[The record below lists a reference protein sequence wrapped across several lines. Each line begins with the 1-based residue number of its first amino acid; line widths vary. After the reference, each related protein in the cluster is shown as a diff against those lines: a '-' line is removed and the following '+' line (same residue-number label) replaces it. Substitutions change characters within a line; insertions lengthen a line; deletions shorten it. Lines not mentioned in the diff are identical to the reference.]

1 MLSTMLCPL
10 AQMSP
15 EAGLQIGSD
24 PRSNWLPVV
33 LMLILAVGFA
43 GMNVLMSVIVGP
55 GRTGKGKSTPYESGM
70 VPVGTARR
78 RFNVR
83 FYVVAMVFLVFDVTI
98 VFFYPFAGIFAP
110 YVRYDAAAGT
120 HHAGVILIA
129 MGSFLA
135 ILLTAYAYA
144 WGKGVFKFD

>member
-1 MLSTMLCPL
+1 MDALLNLYAPTL
-10 AQMSP
+10 AD
-15 EAGLQIGSD
+15 AAAND
-24 PRSNWLPVV
+24 PRSSWLPVLLLLV
-33 LMLILAVGFA
+33 IGVGFA
-43 GMNVLMSVIVGP
+43 GTNIVASLIIGP

-70 VPVGTARR
+70 VPVGSTRR

-110 YVRYDAAAGT
+110 YVQSDAAVGTDRAGT
-120 HHAGVILIA
+120 V
-129 MGSFLA
+129 LA
-135 ILLTAYAYA
+135 SMAVFVLILLTAYAYA

>member
-1 MLSTMLCPL
+1 MRAMLLPTL
-10 AQMSP
+10 AQLGP
-15 EAGLQIGSD
+15 TAGLQVGSD
-24 PRSNWLPVV
+24 PRTNWLPVV
-33 LMLILAVGFA
+33 LLVILAVGFA
-43 GMNVLMSVIVGP
+43 ATNVAVSLLVGP

-70 VPVGTARR
+70 VPVGDTRR

-110 YVRYDAAAGT
+110 YVRYDAAAHT
-120 HHAGVILIA
+120 NHAGVILIS
-129 MGSFLA
+129 MGLFLL

>member
-1 MLSTMLCPL
+1 MLLTL
-10 AQMSP
+10 AQLSGQLSP

-43 GMNVLMSVIVGP
+43 GANVIMSVIVGP
-55 GRTGKGKSTPYESGM
+55 SRTGKGKATPYESGM
-70 VPVGTARR
+70 VPVGNARR

-98 VFFYPFAGIFAP
+98 VFLYPFAGIFAP
-110 YVRYDAAAGT
+110 YVRYDAAMHT

-129 MGSFLA
+129 IGIFLL